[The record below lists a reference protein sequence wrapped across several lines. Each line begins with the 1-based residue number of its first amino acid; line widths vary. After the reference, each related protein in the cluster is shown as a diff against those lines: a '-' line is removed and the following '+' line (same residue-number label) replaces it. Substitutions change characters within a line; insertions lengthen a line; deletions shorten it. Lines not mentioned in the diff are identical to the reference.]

1 MVRGKRFHGARQ
13 TNNQAIRGMRF
24 FRTATGSVIDAPHD
38 ENLRTSH
45 QIQTSAASGGA
56 NDIDSINDG
65 KFKGQILI
73 LRAVGGNN
81 NTRTSQ
87 TNLEDGVTLTD

>member
-1 MVRGKRFHGARQ
+1 M
-13 TNNQAIRGMRF
+13 
-24 FRTATGSVIDAPHD
+24 
-38 ENLRTSH
+38 
-45 QIQTSAASGGA
+45 QTSAASGGA